1 MHMGQPRRAIADLDK
16 AIRLNS
22 YERLRPHKHRGNAYI
37 ELGDRERGMRD
48 LAQYE
53 RMGGD
58 NWRET
63 IS

>member
-1 MHMGQPRRAIADLDK
+1 MYLHMGQPRRAIADLDK
-16 AIRLNS
+16 AIRMNAMNGEA
-22 YERLRPHKHRGNAYI
+22 YKHRGNAYI

-58 NWRET
+58 NWRER
-63 IS
+63 I